1 MTTPGN
7 PADQVDQVEL
17 ADLAEAVGRRAAAL
31 LLDGLGRDR
40 TMVSTKSSG
49 TDMVTEIDRASEQL
63 IVDAL
68 LAARPDDGIL
78 GEEGASRA
86 GTSGVRWVIDP
97 LDGTTNYLYRHHGF
111 AVSIAAVRHDPSTP
125 DDGVLR
131 DELLAGVVIDPV
143 LDEVFRAAV
152 DRGSTRNGQ
161 AIACSTLAVP
171 GQALLATGF
180 SYDPERRTRQAE
192 VVARLIG
199 QVRDIRRVG
208 SAALDLC
215 SVGCGRVDAYAEL
228 GLAPW
233 DMAAGT
239 LIAREAGALVENLH
253 GGPPSSLAVVAA
265 PPGLMPV
272 LRDILHAAG
281 ADRA

>member
-1 MTTPGN
+1 MTTPD
-7 PADQVDQVEL
+7 PQ
-17 ADLAEAVGRRAAAL
+17 DLAGLAEQVGRQAARL
-31 LLDGLGRDR
+31 LLDGLARER
-40 TMVSTKSSG
+40 TSVSTKSSG

-78 GEEGASRA
+78 GEEGASRP
-86 GTSGVRWVIDP
+86 GTSGIRWVIDP
-97 LDGTTNYLYRHHGF
+97 LDGTTNYLYRHPGF
-111 AVSIAAVRHDPSTP
+111 SVSIAAERIDPSTV
-125 DDGVLR
+125 DDGVQR
-131 DELLAGVVIDPV
+131 GELLAGVVIDPL
-143 LDEVFRAAV
+143 LDDVFRAAAGH
-152 DRGSTRNGQ
+152 GSTRNGRP
-161 AIACSTLAVP
+161 IRCSTVTDL

-180 SYDPERRTRQAE
+180 AYDPARRARQAQ
-192 VVARLIG
+192 VVAGLID

-215 SVGCGRVDAYAEL
+215 SVACGRVDVYAEL

-239 LIAREAGALVENLH
+239 LIAREAGAVVQNLH
-253 GGPPSSLAVVAA
+253 GGAPSSLSIVAA
-265 PPGLMPV
+265 PPALLEPLVGRL
-272 LRDILHAAG
+272 LTAG

>member
-1 MTTPGN
+1 MTTPE
-7 PADQVDQVEL
+7 PSAEIVDPREL
-17 ADLAEAVGRRAAAL
+17 ADLAEQVGRKAANL
-31 LLDGLGRDR
+31 LLDGLTRER
-40 TMVSTKSSG
+40 TSVSTKSTG

-78 GEEGASRA
+78 GEEGASRP
-86 GTSGVRWVIDP
+86 GTSGIRWVIDP
-97 LDGTTNYLYRHHGF
+97 LDGTTNYLYRHPGF
-111 AVSIAAVRHDPSTP
+111 SVAIAAERIDPTTL

-131 DELLAGVVIDPV
+131 GDLLAGVVIDPL
-143 LDEVFRAAV
+143 LDDVFGAAV
-152 DRGSTRNGQ
+152 GHGSTRNGRP
-161 AIACSTLAVP
+161 ISCSSVSEL

-180 SYDPERRTRQAE
+180 AYDPDRRARQAQ
-192 VVARLIG
+192 VIAGLISR
-199 QVRDIRRVG
+199 VRDIRRVG

-215 SVGCGRVDAYAEL
+215 SVACGRVDAYAEL

-239 LIAREAGALVENLH
+239 LIAREAGALVQNLH
-253 GGPPSSLAVVAA
+253 GGPPSSLSVVAA
-265 PPGLMPV
+265 PPALMTPLVDGL
-272 LRDILHAAG
+272 LAAG